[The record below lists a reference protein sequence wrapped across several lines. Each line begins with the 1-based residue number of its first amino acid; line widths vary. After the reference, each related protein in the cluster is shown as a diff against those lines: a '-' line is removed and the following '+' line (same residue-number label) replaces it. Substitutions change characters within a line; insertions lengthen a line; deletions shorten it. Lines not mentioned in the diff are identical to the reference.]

1 MRGKVVAGAEVF
13 IAVGVV
19 AVVPD
24 QARARFHKPARCAL
38 GGPPAQIDARTQGGH
53 AAALGYS
60 AKSVENVPADLKKKY
75 FTQVEGS
82 YKISDDIKRCV
93 TFKEHNLLKDSY
105 PKDYDL
111 ILCRNV
117 VIYFTDDA
125 KDMIY
130 KNFFNTLKSKGI
142 LFIGSTEQITT
153 YRELGFE
160 RLSSFYFRK
169 P

>member
-1 MRGKVVAGAEVF
+1 M
-13 IAVGVV
+13 
-19 AVVPD
+19 
-24 QARARFHKPARCAL
+24 
-38 GGPPAQIDARTQGGH
+38 
-53 AAALGYS
+53 
-60 AKSVENVPADLKKKY
+60 ENVPSDLKRKY
-75 FTQVEGS
+75 FTQVGDS
-82 YKISDDIKRCV
+82 YKIADEIKRCV
-93 TFKEHNLLKDSY
+93 TFKEHNLLKDVY

-117 VIYFTDDA
+117 VIYFTDEA

-130 KNFFNTLKSKGI
+130 KNFYNSLKPQGI

-160 RLSSFYFRK
+160 RLSSFYFQK

>member
-1 MRGKVVAGAEVF
+1 ML
-13 IAVGVV
+13 
-19 AVVPD
+19 
-24 QARARFHKPARCAL
+24 KPGL
-38 GGPPAQIDARTQGGH
+38 
-53 AAALGYS
+53 YS

-125 KDMIY
+125 EGYDIQKFLQYFKIQG
-130 KNFFNTLKSKGI
+130 NTV
-142 LFIGSTEQITT
+142 
-153 YRELGFE
+153 YRQ
-160 RLSSFYFRK
+160 Y
-169 P
+169 